1 MNNDAQN
8 AQPAQAAA
16 QGAGPAAA
24 DQMVNQLQTI
34 FSNPK
39 ADIPVF
45 YGEKNRDSVTAKFMY
60 DRIII
65 AQTTYRWSDAA
76 TAGNFKLA
84 LRGKAIDWL
93 NYINDT
99 EQVDITLWSKIEPH
113 FKSHY
118 DIQIQTVDNVWDFSK
133 LKHEERDDP
142 ADLKLEVSKLINN
155 VSSTAPDFRIEI
167 KDEFTFDEVAQ
178 ITRDATQNLK
188 IHLMKTLFINKLA
201 PTYKDYV
208 LSHEPGSLNEATNLA
223 RAMWKRKHPVD
234 QMPKLQNLTMSPLT
248 ATLEDTLGN
257 LPDDIREECINA
269 IRNKR
274 NNTFRNNQSSS
285 LQSNSNGQSSNNGQS
300 KFKNN
305 NQNEQKPKNKN
316 ANNAGSSNYNTI
328 TCWYC
333 NKKGHTQ
340 VECRTRIRENKPMT
354 WRNKEVKSKFHS
366 RKILVITDF
375 GDMDEARE
383 WRERMEAEAKLT
395 EKPTNDQ
402 DFQ

>member
-8 AQPAQAAA
+8 PQPAQGAA

-93 NYINDT
+93 NYIRDT

-118 DIQIQTVDNVWDFSK
+118 DIQVQTVDNVWDFSK

-167 KDEFTFDEVAQ
+167 KDEFTFDEVEQ
-178 ITRDATQNLK
+178 ITRNATQNLK

-208 LSHEPGSLNEATNLA
+208 LSQEPSSLNEATDLA

-248 ATLEDTLGN
+248 ATLEDTLNN

-269 IRNKR
+269 IKNKR
-274 NNTFRNNQSSS
+274 NNSFRNNQNSS
-285 LQSNSNGQSSNNGQS
+285 QQHNSNGQSSNNGQS
-300 KFKNN
+300 KFKNK
-305 NQNEQKPKNKN
+305 NQNGQKLKNKS
-316 ANNAGSSNYNTI
+316 ANNAGSSNYDTI

-366 RKILVITDF
+366 RKILMITDF

-383 WRERMEAEAKLT
+383 WRERMEAEAKLA
-395 EKPTNDQ
+395 EKPTTEQ